1 MLSLD
6 TIERMIGEG
15 KGHQIQKVLTVANAT
30 TVYHVLDFTACTGK
44 VYARPLLI
52 KPNQGILSIETYGVD
67 SYTGGTAVTFNTMV
81 DDTATAKTVSKT
93 GVTPGTGS
101 YNKREYFAGT
111 KSTNQSSG
119 SGIAM
124 GDTVAKELSTAKPVV
139 VKITN
144 PGAESI
150 DYEFGFV
157 WVES

>member
-6 TIERMIGEG
+6 TIDRMIGEK
-15 KGHQIQKVLTVANAT
+15 KGHQIQKVLTLAGTT

-52 KPNQGILSIETYGVD
+52 KPNLGILNISAYGAD
-67 SYTGGTAVTFNTMV
+67 SYTGGTAITFNTLV
-81 DDTATAKTVSKT
+81 DDTITSLAVAKT
-93 GVTPGTGS
+93 GVTPGANE
-101 YNKREYFAGT
+101 YNKREYIAGT

-124 GDTVAKELSTAKPVV
+124 GDTVAKELSTAKPIV
-139 VKITN
+139 VKIVN
-144 PGAESI
+144 PGTESI
-150 DYEFGFV
+150 DYEFGIV

>member
-15 KGHQIQKVLTVANAT
+15 KGHQIQKVMSVAATT

-44 VYARPLLI
+44 IYSRPILI
-52 KPNQGILSIETYGVD
+52 KPNLGYITIDSYGVD
-67 SYTGGTAVTFNTMV
+67 SYTGGTAVTPNTLV
-81 DDTATAKTVSKT
+81 GDTADTLAVVKT

-124 GDTVAKELSTAKPVV
+124 GDTVAKELSTEKPVII
-139 VKITN
+139 KIVNSGT
-144 PGAESI
+144 ESI
-150 DYEFGFV
+150 DYEFGIV